1 MTLGISGSDGSNVIE
16 GPGSGTVFIGDTGS
30 STEPTEVTETDLT
43 EIQLPEIL
51 TSEPK
56 SSTVGGAG
64 DDEPEEIDEDT
75 GVSTSLL
82 PPAGKSGGAIS
93 AGGSGAE
100 SGAIPENAITE
111 PGDCTR
117 PDLGSQSERY
127 ESNGNPGVINTKSAS
142 RDRGGWS
149 YGSYQIATKVGTFKS
164 WMSFLAKEE
173 NGYTDFYNSLNN
185 VGGNTDMQPEVMLHL
200 EINGKNL
207 QRTKLLQQ
215 GLNKHNMTLF
225 KELIMTQQFVQ
236 LQKTLELMFVMVHIV
251 MDCKIQSGVQQF
263 SLGRCKKD
271 IQRST
276 HKH

>member
-1 MTLGISGSDGSNVIE
+1 MVQMLLK
-16 GPGSGTVFIGDTGS
+16 GSGTVFIGDTGS

-111 PGDCTR
+111 AIVQDQTWVHNQK
-117 PDLGSQSERY
+117 DMSQMVTQALSIQNLRQEIEVVGRMVLIKLQQRL
-127 ESNGNPGVINTKSAS
+127 EHL
-142 RDRGGWS
+142 
-149 YGSYQIATKVGTFKS
+149 KVGCH
-164 WMSFLAKEE
+164 
-173 NGYTDFYNSLNN
+173 SL
-185 VGGNTDMQPEVMLHL
+185 
-200 EINGKNL
+200 
-207 QRTKLLQQ
+207 R
-215 GLNKHNMTLF
+215 
-225 KELIMTQQFVQ
+225 
-236 LQKTLELMFVMVHIV
+236 
-251 MDCKIQSGVQQF
+251 
-263 SLGRCKKD
+263 KKKMD
-271 IQRST
+271 IQIFIT
-276 HKH
+276 V